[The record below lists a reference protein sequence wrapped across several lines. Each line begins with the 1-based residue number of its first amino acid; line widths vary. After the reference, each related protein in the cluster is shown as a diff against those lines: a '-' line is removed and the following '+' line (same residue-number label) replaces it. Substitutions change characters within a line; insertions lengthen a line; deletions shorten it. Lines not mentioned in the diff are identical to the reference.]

1 MQRLEHDVEVGVV
14 EYTKVKNES
23 LGCGY
28 GMGATKYT
36 TYAGVPAEEAE
47 AVIKGF
53 RAANPKITNF
63 WRRLDSMIASAARDK
78 SKHLAIDLPSGD
90 TLQYYTIRA
99 SKKGFEGFTT
109 KGDFGHQSLQ
119 PRLWG
124 GTLTEN
130 VTQRTARDVLANAII
145 NLEAAGFPVLF
156 HAHDEVILEVPVD
169 SKDEAAA
176 EATKI
181 LTTPPAWASDLPLG
195 VEGGFADSYTK

>member
-1 MQRLEHDVEVGVV
+1 MV
-14 EYTKVKNES
+14 
-23 LGCGY
+23 
-28 GMGATKYT
+28 
-36 TYAGVPAEEAE
+36 
-47 AVIKGF
+47 
-53 RAANPKITNF
+53 
-63 WRRLDSMIASAARDK
+63 ASAARDK
-78 SKHLAIDLPSGD
+78 SKHLVIDLPSGD

-156 HAHDEVILEVPVD
+156 HAHDEVILEIDDNPGKED
-169 SKDEAAA
+169 AIREA
-176 EATKI
+176 EII
-181 LTTPPAWASDLPLG
+181 LKTPPEWAADLPLG
-195 VEGGFADSYTK
+195 TEGSTATAYTK